1 MTPSRPHPASS
12 SRFPFFVGFLILL
25 LQGSSQIA
33 ADPLFSIQN
42 LGSLNAG
49 LTSPTAFNSSGT
61 AVGFSADIYGNV
73 HPVTFSGG
81 QATQLS
87 GLGEATGINDSGMI
101 VGTTFSGSGAS
112 VTEWS
117 NGTATNLNI
126 AGYGTSIN
134 NSGQIAGSYLSENGQ
149 TRAFTWNSGNLKTL
163 GTLGG
168 NWSSASAINA
178 GGQAAGTSTL
188 GNGEFRAF
196 FYNGA
201 DLQNLG
207 TLGGAN
213 SYGTALNK
221 QGEVVGASQLSSGFL
236 NAFAWTTA
244 GMVDLGTLGGDTS
257 SAYGINDLG
266 EVVGYSFITGNYAT
280 HGFLDRNGVM
290 LDLNSLLP
298 AASGWTITSANA
310 INAAGDILG
319 AGIFDGQS
327 YVVELLAGTI
337 GNAMPV
343 LTPEPA
349 SLLLLGAGLIIV
361 ASVKRGRNSRNRTTT
376 HG

>member
-1 MTPSRPHPASS
+1 MTPSRLHPASS
-12 SRFPFFVGFLILL
+12 SCLPLVVAFLILL
-25 LQGSSQIA
+25 LQGSSQIE

-42 LGSLNAG
+42 LGSLGAG
-49 LTSPTAFNSSGT
+49 FSSPTAFNSSGT
-61 AVGFSADIYGNV
+61 AVGFSADAYGEV
-73 HPVTFSGG
+73 HPVTFGGG
-81 QATQLS
+81 QATQLP
-87 GLGEATGINDSGMI
+87 GLGEANGINDSGMTI
-101 VGTTFSGSGAS
+101 GTTFSGSTAS

-117 NGTATNLNI
+117 NGKATNLNI

-134 NSGQIAGSYLSENGQ
+134 DSGQIAGSYVSGQ
-149 TRAFTWNSGNLKTL
+149 WQSRAFTWSKGNLKNL

-168 NWSSASAINA
+168 SWSSASAINS

-207 TLGGAN
+207 TLGGEN
-213 SYGTALNK
+213 SYANALNT
-221 QGEVVGASQLSSGFL
+221 QGKVVGTSQISSGFL
-236 NAFAWTTA
+236 NAFAWTST
-244 GMVDLGTLGGDTS
+244 GMVDLGTLGGSNS
-257 SAYGINDLG
+257 SSTGINDLG
-266 EVVGYSFITGNYAT
+266 EIVGNSFIAGNTAT

-298 AASGWTITSANA
+298 AASGWTITAANA
-310 INAAGDILG
+310 IDAAGNILG
-319 AGIFDGQS
+319 TGIFEGQS
-327 YVVELLAGTI
+327 YAVELLAGTMS
-337 GNAMPV
+337 NAVPV

-349 SLLLLGAGLIIV
+349 SLLLLGAGLVIV
-361 ASVKRGRNSRNRTTT
+361 ARVKRTRIPGNRTTS